1 MFDRIT
7 RSFHLAR
14 ASWNVLCTDKKLV
27 LFPIISG
34 ILALLVFLSFAG
46 SLLGLHFANVIDLD
60 FRQNNN
66 GGMPPWMYAVLFVYY
81 FCSYFVII
89 FCNSALISCA
99 LMRFNGDEPTL
110 GDGFRAA
117 AARLPQIA
125 AWSLVSA
132 TVGLLLRLVENVH
145 EKAGEIISALLGT
158 AWTVLTFFVVPV
170 LVVEKTGPF
179 TAISRSVA
187 LLRKAWGEALVGGF
201 GLGFFKLLL
210 FIVPFL
216 VLMGGVVLC
225 VAVQPVALGI
235 GVVGVGVLLLLLAVA
250 MGAAL
255 DTIFLAA
262 LYQYAAFEKVPDGFS
277 HNDLAGAFQ
286 SKK

>member
-1 MFDRIT
+1 MFDRIS
-7 RSFHLAR
+7 RSFQLAR
-14 ASWNVLCTDKKLV
+14 ASWNVLYTDKKLV
-27 LFPIISG
+27 LFPVISG
-34 ILALLVFLSFAG
+34 VLALLVFLSFAG
-46 SLLGLHFANVIDLD
+46 SLLGLHFGGVVNLD
-60 FRQNNN
+60 PQQNN
-66 GGMPPWMYAVLFVYY
+66 GTPPWMYAVLFVYY
-81 FCSYFVII
+81 FCSYFVIL

-132 TVGLLLRLVENVH
+132 TVGVLLRLIENSY
-145 EKAGEIISALLGT
+145 EKAGEIISAILGT

-201 GLGFFKLLL
+201 GLGLFKFLLL
-210 FIVPFL
+210 IVPIL
-216 VLMGGVVLC
+216 VMVGGVALL
-225 VAVQPVALGI
+225 VAVQPAGIGLAVLALGI
-235 GVVGVGVLLLLLAVA
+235 LLLLLAVA

-262 LYQYAAFEKVPDGFS
+262 LYQYAAFEKVPNGFS
-277 HNDLAGAFQ
+277 RDDLAGAFQ